1 MFFSVADQ
9 EMVVGQ
15 YGGMKKS
22 IESCALDVF
31 FSTAYSLVLI
41 TIDAVSCAYS
51 SCMLVRVSSIS

>member
-15 YGGMKKS
+15 YGGMKKN

-31 FSTAYSLVLI
+31 FVYSLQP
-41 TIDAVSCAYS
+41 TA
-51 SCMLVRVSSIS
+51 